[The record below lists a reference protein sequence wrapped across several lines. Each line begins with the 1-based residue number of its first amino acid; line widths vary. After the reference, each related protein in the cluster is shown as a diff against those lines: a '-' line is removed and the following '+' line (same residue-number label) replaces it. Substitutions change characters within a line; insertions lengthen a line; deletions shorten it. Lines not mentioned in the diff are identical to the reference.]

1 VGGVFGRDTVDIGVG
16 AMSADDLID
25 RYLDSLVEA
34 MNGPGRQIRRALAES
49 EDHLRQ
55 ATADGVES
63 GMNHEE
69 AARTAIERF
78 GSPEL
83 VARRYDLLRTLA
95 SPAQIAMQAVLALWL
110 VAAFVLIGVGISGGV
125 AAAGAV
131 LYGPEFIS
139 GDLPG
144 VTYTAERCADYLEY
158 HPEAADCMAAAVAH
172 HLDETVGT
180 RVDAGI
186 LGLLLLAGWW
196 VTKRSL
202 RSRIGPS
209 AIPALFVPIATLT
222 LFAGAFVLLGG
233 LGTLQLMSTGW
244 HNGAGSFVSAGLV
257 SLLAVVL
264 FGLWIVRNLR
274 SARR

>member
-1 VGGVFGRDTVDIGVG
+1 
-16 AMSADDLID
+16 MSADDLID
-25 RYLDSLVEA
+25 RYLDGLVEA
-34 MNGPGRQIRRALAES
+34 MNGPGRQVRRALAES

-55 ATADGVES
+55 ATADGMAS
-63 GMNHEE
+63 GMSSEK

-83 VARRYDLLRTLA
+83 VAGRYDLLRALA
-95 SPAQIAMQAVLALWL
+95 SPAQIAIQAILALWL
-110 VAAFVLIGVGISGGV
+110 VAAFVLIGIGISGGV
-125 AAAGAV
+125 AAGGAV

-158 HPEAADCMAAAVAH
+158 HPEAADCMSAAVAH

-196 VTKRSL
+196 VTR
-202 RSRIGPS
+202 RGMRQRIGPS
-209 AIPALFVPIATLT
+209 VIPALFVPITTLI

-233 LGTLQLMSTGW
+233 LGTLQLVTTGS
-244 HNGAGSFVSAGLV
+244 HNGAGSLVSAGLV

-264 FGLWIVRNLR
+264 LGFWILRNLR
-274 SARR
+274 SARH